1 LLVAQHFDGWFAED
15 GEIERGALRRRVGEY
30 DLVRQRGLAASRGAR
45 DDIKRKFRETAA
57 QDFIKARDPGRQ
69 LIYFHL
75 ICCAQAFLSPSRK
88 RDRRSRPPATHPEP
102 GGPLNPR
109 Q

>member
-1 LLVAQHFDGWFAED
+1 MAGFAED
-15 GEIERGALRRRVGEY
+15 REIEPGALRRRVGEY

-57 QDFIKARDPGRQ
+57 QDFIKAWAPGRQ
-69 LIYFHL
+69 FVYFHL
-75 ICCAQAFLSPSRK
+75 ICCAQASPSPPRK
-88 RDRRSRPPATHPEP
+88 RGRRRRPPATHPEP
-102 GGPLNPR
+102 AATLNPR